1 MPSDVI
7 PKRPPGQRSVPER
20 RTQEIPRASYELESV
35 DGLCSRAGAAC
46 PSGIRLFQQ
55 GIVCRTVFLARPTEC
70 RGLGVLFYCA
80 MRAIAISLVA
90 SRHRTASPSGSELG
104 LESPCL
110 QPPKP
115 CHRSA
120 TSSSACAMTLALNLE
135 HHICT
140 QLHTR
145 APLAASSATSIS
157 PLLLTL
163 LYGAKSLD
171 QRPTPPF
178 LSLPLAFS
186 TATSPAPRALSLP
199 AFRANFARASPFCAQ
214 MDPASAPHFE
224 HLLRHYSR
232 QQSGASPSFSAGLSI
247 FPSLLGLQLVT
258 PPHHPEHE
266 DAVLSAEQA
275 QQIFLSRLL
284 LLLGCFVILCLLLF

>member
-7 PKRPPGQRSVPER
+7 PKRPPGQRTVPER
-20 RTQEIPRASYELESV
+20 RTQEIPRASYE
-35 DGLCSRAGAAC
+35 
-46 PSGIRLFQQ
+46 
-55 GIVCRTVFLARPTEC
+55 
-70 RGLGVLFYCA
+70 
-80 MRAIAISLVA
+80 
-90 SRHRTASPSGSELG
+90 
-104 LESPCL
+104 
-110 QPPKP
+110 
-115 CHRSA
+115 
-120 TSSSACAMTLALNLE
+120 
-135 HHICT
+135 
-140 QLHTR
+140 
-145 APLAASSATSIS
+145 
-157 PLLLTL
+157 
-163 LYGAKSLD
+163 
-171 QRPTPPF
+171 
-178 LSLPLAFS
+178 
-186 TATSPAPRALSLP
+186 
-199 AFRANFARASPFCAQ
+199 